1 MLNIRFF
8 APALPQAGRMRNGTI
23 WTLLIPDATG
33 NLPGKPMNSA
43 DTAYIKEYLA
53 ASREA
58 FAKAADDAAFLASIG
73 KIADVVA
80 GSLEKGGKILLCG
93 NGGSAADAQHIAAE
107 LVGRY
112 EIERAPL
119 AAIALTTDTSAL
131 TAIGN
136 DYGFDRVFERQVLA
150 LGNKGDVLIG
160 ISTSGKSPNI
170 LLALDAAKQGGL
182 ATVGFTGAK
191 GGDMSSCCDIVLHA
205 PSDKTAVIQQIH
217 ITAAH
222 VICGLVERRLGKR

>member
-1 MLNIRFF
+1 
-8 APALPQAGRMRNGTI
+8 
-23 WTLLIPDATG
+23 
-33 NLPGKPMNSA
+33 MNSA
-43 DTAYIKEYLA
+43 NTAYIKEYLA
-53 ASREA
+53 VSREA

-73 KIADVVA
+73 KIADAVA

-150 LGNKGDVLIG
+150 LGNKGDVMIG

-182 ATVGFTGAK
+182 TTVGFTGAK
-191 GGDMSSCCDIVLHA
+191 GGDMSSCCDIVLRA
-205 PSDKTAVIQQIH
+205 PSDRTALVQQIH

>member
-1 MLNIRFF
+1 
-8 APALPQAGRMRNGTI
+8 
-23 WTLLIPDATG
+23 
-33 NLPGKPMNSA
+33 MNSA
-43 DTAYIKEYLA
+43 DSDYAKQHLT

-58 FAKAADDAAFLASIG
+58 FAKASEDAGFLSAIG
-73 KIADVVA
+73 KIADAMA
-80 GSLEKGGKILLCG
+80 GSLEKSGKILLCG

-112 EIERAPL
+112 EMERAAL
-119 AAIALTTDTSAL
+119 AALALTTDTSTL

-136 DYGFDRVFERQVLA
+136 DYGFDRIFERQVLA
-150 LGNKGDVLIG
+150 LGKKDDVLIG

-170 LLALDAAKQGGL
+170 LLALDAAKQNGL
-182 ATVGFTGAK
+182 VTIGFTGAK
-191 GGDMSSCCDIVLHA
+191 GGDMSSCCDIVLRA

-222 VICGLVERRLGKR
+222 AICGLIERRLGKR